1 MLNLNNLQ
9 KRTNF
14 LATTAIGISLVT
26 VYTLIEPTA
35 GNRSVAS
42 FDFPSDIPLNNWQQL
57 DSKPLNITVQSNNPE
72 RLESGRSYQYNKKN
86 TQMAEGTSSADER
99 QRQILEIEARYII
112 GSRGYVENYISKYT
126 DIAPKAF
133 KAEQIKY
140 SKEIGYY
147 FLFKDNHRAYLSS
160 CISPRS
166 QSTVTQKQ
174 FASNRYQADLKPNV
188 LFNWLLG
195 KASIR
200 DSRCLWMQLSMP
212 LNTSEAQIT
221 YATLQEA
228 WSDWYRWWL
237 THFPSL

>member
-42 FDFPSDIPLNNWQQL
+42 FNFPSDIPLNNWQQL
-57 DSKPLNITVQSNNPE
+57 DSKPLNITVQSNNSE
-72 RLESGRSYQYNKKN
+72 RLESGHSYQYTKGKI
-86 TQMAEGTSSADER
+86 D
-99 QRQILEIEARYII
+99 IKIEARYIV
-112 GSRGYVENYISKYT
+112 GSRGYVESYIDQYT
-126 DIAPKAF
+126 DINPEAL
-133 KAEQIKY
+133 KAEY
-140 SKEIGYY
+140 SKEVGYY
-147 FLFKDNHRAYLSS
+147 FVFKDNHRAYLSS

-174 FASNRYQADLKPNV
+174 FASNRYQADLNPTIF
-188 LFNWLLG
+188 LNWFVG

-212 LNTSEAQIT
+212 LNTSQPQKAYT
-221 YATLQEA
+221 TLQEA
-228 WSDWYRWWL
+228 WGDWYRWWL
-237 THFPSL
+237 PHFPSL